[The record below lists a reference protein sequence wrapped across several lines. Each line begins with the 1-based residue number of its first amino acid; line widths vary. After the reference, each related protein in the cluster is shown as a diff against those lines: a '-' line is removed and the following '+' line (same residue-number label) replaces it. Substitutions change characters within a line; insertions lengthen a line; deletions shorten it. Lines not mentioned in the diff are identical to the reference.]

1 MCIYMYVRMFVLNR
15 ITCILVQ
22 GYVVPL
28 ESRVGS
34 LQLSKADIESLFGN
48 VKEIKD
54 FNR

>member
-1 MCIYMYVRMFVLNR
+1 MCIYVHVRMFVLSR
-15 ITCILVQ
+15 IILVQ